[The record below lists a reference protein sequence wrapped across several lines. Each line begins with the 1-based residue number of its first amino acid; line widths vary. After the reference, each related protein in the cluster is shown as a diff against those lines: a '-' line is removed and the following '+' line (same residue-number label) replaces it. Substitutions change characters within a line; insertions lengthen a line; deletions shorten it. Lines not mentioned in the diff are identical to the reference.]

1 MDPKKFLSEHIENIM
16 VNITS
21 EALSY
26 EDCFETRLQ
35 ANFDKSDQKFEQPE
49 EKLMD
54 FIEQQHQGL

>member
-21 EALSY
+21 ESLSY
-26 EDCFETRLQ
+26 EECFETRLQ

-49 EKLMD
+49 E
-54 FIEQQHQGL
+54 